1 MAPEPAKVTV
11 RESARI
17 KGKKLGFKLNG
28 RDVWPDMNEAEMS
41 PSDSDST
48 ATFGSIGAGG
58 TQMKL
63 KVAGIVSTAS
73 ASLWRLLFDNVGK
86 DVPFTFAPNGND
98 TPSADQPHYTGVCTI
113 STPPTL
119 PVKVNEES
127 TFDLELPVVSWTQVV
142 GGDPSERM

>member
-17 KGKKLGFKLNG
+17 KGKKLGFKLND

-86 DVPFTFAPNGND
+86 DIPFVFAPHGNA
-98 TPSADQPHYTGVCTI
+98 TPPADPPHSVGTCTI
-113 STPPTL
+113 STPPPL

-127 TFDLELPVVSWTQVV
+127 TFALELPVVSWRQKISAVE
-142 GGDPSERM
+142 PA

>member
-1 MAPEPAKVTV
+1 MAPEPAQVTV
-11 RESARI
+11 RESSRI
-17 KGKKLGFKLNG
+17 KGKKLGFKLND
-28 RDVWPDMNEAEMS
+28 RDVWPDMSEAEMS
-41 PSDSDST
+41 PSESDST
-48 ATFGSIGAGG
+48 ATFGSIGVGG

-86 DVPFTFAPNGND
+86 DVPFVFAPNGNEI
-98 TPSADQPHYTGVCTI
+98 PSADQPHYTGVCTI

-127 TFDLELPVVSWTQVV
+127 TFDLELPVISWTQKTTA
-142 GGDPSERM
+142 

>member
-17 KGKKLGFKLNG
+17 KGKKLGFRLND

-86 DVPFTFAPNGND
+86 DVPFTFAPNGNEHA
-98 TPSADQPHYTGVCTI
+98 TPDMPHYMGTCTI

-127 TFDLELPVVSWTQVV
+127 TFDLELPVVSWRQVT
-142 GGDPSERM
+142 GAEPA